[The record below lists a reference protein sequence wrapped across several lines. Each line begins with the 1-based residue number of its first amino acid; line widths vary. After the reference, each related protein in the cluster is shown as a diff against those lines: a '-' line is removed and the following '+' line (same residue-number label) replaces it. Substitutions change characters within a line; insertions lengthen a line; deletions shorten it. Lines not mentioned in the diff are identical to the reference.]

1 MNQYPTLPFNPET
14 ITIGEIVTE
23 NYHAADVFKS
33 YKLDFCCGGDK
44 TLNQACAKKDVNVQE
59 ILEKLNGLPWGR
71 TPEGENFKAW
81 EPGFLVDY
89 IRDTHHRFVRAKAG
103 EIEAYAA
110 RVAQVHGE
118 HFPENIEVHN
128 RFVVL
133 IKDLMHHLDA
143 EEETVFPL
151 IKTISE
157 QRRAGV
163 AVSAELISAFKK
175 QLLLM
180 ESEHEEAG
188 AVMEQIRELTNSYQP
203 PEGACTTYRV
213 LYQNLAGFEED
224 LHRHVHLENNILFRK
239 ALALV

>member
-1 MNQYPTLPFNPET
+1 
-14 ITIGEIVTE
+14 
-23 NYHAADVFKS
+23 
-33 YKLDFCCGGDK
+33 
-44 TLNQACAKKDVNVQE
+44 
-59 ILEKLNGLPWGR
+59 
-71 TPEGENFKAW
+71 
-81 EPGFLVDY
+81 
-89 IRDTHHRFVRAKAG
+89 
-103 EIEAYAA
+103 
-110 RVAQVHGE
+110 
-118 HFPENIEVHN
+118 
-128 RFVVL
+128 
-133 IKDLMHHLDA
+133 HHLDA